1 MEAINYHQLPAGHN
15 AQVAVMSYSVNNFIS
30 FLFNSIQCYDIED
43 ALIINKS
50 SLDRGFGRTAI
61 YRRYETEC
69 TVHTRTGEFQD
80 KIVGVA
86 VETN

>member
-1 MEAINYHQLPAGHN
+1 
-15 AQVAVMSYSVNNFIS
+15 MSYSVNNFIS
-30 FLFNSIQCYDIED
+30 FLFNYIQCYDIED